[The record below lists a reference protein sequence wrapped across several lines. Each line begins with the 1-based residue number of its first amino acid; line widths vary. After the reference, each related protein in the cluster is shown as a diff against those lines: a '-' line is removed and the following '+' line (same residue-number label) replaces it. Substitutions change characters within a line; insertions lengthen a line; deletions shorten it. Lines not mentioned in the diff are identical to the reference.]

1 MFRPALPFF
10 IGAKLPRPHPH
21 AKADG
26 CARPGSLCGFG
37 EPEEKTPGG
46 LKKLDGTIGDITFS
60 KSRDGYLARQ
70 KTSISAER
78 LATDPAFQRTRENG
92 AEFSRAGKAA
102 KLLRQA
108 FRAVAQN
115 CSDRRLG
122 ARLTREMMRVIKADA
137 TSVRGMRNVIDGE
150 TELLQ
155 GFEFNRQSPLST
167 TLFAQ
172 IMATI
177 DRPTGAATV
186 QLAYYVPQQHVA
198 VPTGATHYRLV
209 AVCAEIDFEG
219 SQFEVDTQQTAPL
232 PWTGVPTA
240 PLNMALALPAASIH
254 PLFLAFGISFLQEV
268 NGTEY
273 ALNNGAF
280 NALSMVSVNGG

>member
-1 MFRPALPFF
+1 
-10 IGAKLPRPHPH
+10 
-21 AKADG
+21 
-26 CARPGSLCGFG
+26 
-37 EPEEKTPGG
+37 
-46 LKKLDGTIGDITFS
+46 
-60 KSRDGYLARQ
+60 
-70 KTSISAER
+70 
-78 LATDPAFQRTRENG
+78 
-92 AEFSRAGKAA
+92 
-102 KLLRQA
+102 
-108 FRAVAQN
+108 
-115 CSDRRLG
+115 
-122 ARLTREMMRVIKADA
+122 MMRVIKADA